1 MIPRHLKIAAVLLL
15 VSVIG
20 MGFYLVSLKRRAE
33 EVRATDKRPVAA
45 PVSGPTSHV
54 SLFVAYDADGMIRP
68 QGADV
73 ALPQEASARGREILR
88 TLLAAYEGKHTPHAM
103 PANSDV
109 NGVFLVN
116 GNLAVVDLNAALCDE
131 HRSGVLVEA
140 LTVTSM
146 VATLGANIP
155 GVTRVKFM
163 VEGKDRETLAGHAD
177 LSTIYDVTSVQELI
191 KEMQP

>member
-1 MIPRHLKIAAVLLL
+1 MIPRHLKIATVLLL

-33 EVRATDKRPVAA
+33 EVRATDKRPISA

-54 SLFVAYDADGMIRP
+54 SLFVAYDSDGMIRP
-68 QGADV
+68 QGAEV
-73 ALPQEASARGREILR
+73 ALPQESSARGREVLR
-88 TLLAAYEGKHTPHAM
+88 TLLAAYEARHTPHAM
-103 PANSDV
+103 PPNSDV
-109 NGVFLVN
+109 NSVFLVN

-146 VATLGANIP
+146 VATLGANMP

-163 VEGKDRETLAGHAD
+163 VEGKDRDTLAGHAD
-177 LSTIYDVTSVQELI
+177 LSTIYDVASVQELI